1 MKGYALVLLTIATA
15 LISFLAGL
23 SKPQIVAVT
32 IFGLAIYGT
41 LLFWQFRLTFI
52 FMGIV
57 GLLIFGA
64 VDIEHIIEFASLD
77 IILFLV
83 GMMIIIGFLEE
94 RHFFEHLISHVL
106 RFSGDNGVKLIVSM
120 MLAAALSAALV
131 DEVTS
136 ILFISATMLHVT
148 TKYKLNPVPF
158 IMMMVFSTN
167 IGSSATV
174 VGNPIGVLIAMKA
187 ELTFADFLRWAAP
200 IAFVVLVLTILICLK
215 MFSRDIEK
223 LGEAMGKARERVEM
237 PKVHAADLK
246 ISWLMF
252 LGTLILLVSH
262 KWIEELL
269 GIEKNAMLLG
279 TALGMASI
287 ALLLEQDKARDLVER
302 RVDWWTLTF
311 FMLLFA
317 SVGTLKYVGVTELLA
332 EKLTLIGKDEF
343 QLFVLVTWLSGMLS
357 ALLDNVLAVAIFI
370 PIVQEMSSLGIYEF
384 PLWWGLLFGGTL
396 AGNLTMIGSTAN
408 IVAIGML
415 ERRKLGHVTLKE
427 WVRYG
432 APVALPTLAIATL
445 LVYAQISLMPR

>member
-1 MKGYALVLLTIATA
+1 MKGYALALLTIATA

-23 SKPQIVAVT
+23 ARQQTVAVT

-41 LLFWQFRLTFI
+41 LLFWQFRLPFI
-52 FMGIV
+52 FMGIT
-57 GLLIFGA
+57 GLLIFGT

-83 GMMIIIGFLEE
+83 GMMIIIGFLEK
-94 RHFFEHLISHVL
+94 RHFFEHLISYVL
-106 RFSGDNGVKLIVSM
+106 RVSGDNEAKLMVSM
-120 MLAAALSAALV
+120 MSAAFLSAALV

-136 ILFISATMLHVT
+136 ILFMSAAMLHIT
-148 TKYKLNPVPF
+148 EKYRLNPVPF

-187 ELTFADFLRWAAP
+187 ELTFADFLRWASP
-200 IAFVVLVLTILICLK
+200 IAFATLVLTIPICLK
-215 MFSRDIEK
+215 IFSRDIKK
-223 LGEAMGKARERVEM
+223 LGEAISKGRENIEV
-237 PKVHAADLK
+237 PDVHASDLRV
-246 ISWLMF
+246 SWFIF
-252 LGTLILLVSH
+252 LGTLALLISH
-262 KWIEELL
+262 KWIEEFL

-287 ALLLEQDKARDLVER
+287 ALLLEKENARDLVER

-311 FMLLFA
+311 FLLLFA

-332 EKLTLIGKDEF
+332 EKLAGVGKTEF
-343 QLFVLVTWLSGMLS
+343 QVFVLVTWLSGALS
-357 ALLDNVLAVAIFI
+357 AFLDNVLAVAIFI
-370 PIVQEMSSLGIYEF
+370 PIVQEMNSLGIYQF

-396 AGNLTMIGSTAN
+396 AGNMTMIGSTAN

-415 ERRKLGHVTLKE
+415 ERRKLGHVTFTE
-427 WVRYG
+427 WAKYG
-432 APVALPTLAIATL
+432 TLVALPTLGLATL
-445 LVYAQISLMPR
+445 LVYAQSPLMPR